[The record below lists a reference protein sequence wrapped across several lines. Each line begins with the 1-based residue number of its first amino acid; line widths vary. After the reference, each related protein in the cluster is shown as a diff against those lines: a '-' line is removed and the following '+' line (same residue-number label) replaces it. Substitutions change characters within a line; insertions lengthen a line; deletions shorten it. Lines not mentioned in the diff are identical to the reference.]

1 MTVTKVKGGNW
12 RYNHHD
18 DETMQSLA
26 MTTNNDDDEDKII
39 DIYIY
44 DNKIRIGNCM
54 QSMNVFH
61 PQEADE
67 N

>member
-1 MTVTKVKGGNW
+1 MTKVKGGNC

-39 DIYIY
+39 DIY

-61 PQEADE
+61 PQEADG

>member
-1 MTVTKVKGGNW
+1 MEIV
-12 RYNHHD
+12 D
-18 DETMQSLA
+18 III

-39 DIYIY
+39 DIY

>member
-1 MTVTKVKGGNW
+1 MTKVKGGNC
-12 RYNHHD
+12 RYNHPD

-39 DIYIY
+39 DIY

-61 PQEADE
+61 PQEADG